1 MDIRALALLLE
12 RVVSAAVSEA
22 LDQSASIIAPGR
34 DGSQLG
40 GACPDM
46 VEGCSHDPGLSDG
59 LVMVRGGWVRR
70 GTWSPRFSV
79 GNRAP
84 RRIRSQA
91 TAQNHQGPQPPVRY
105 CGPWHCCPECSP
117 LDSSSSKQMIRVLRL
132 SRPVVRGV
140 NRRVSPESPRP
151 AGFGESRGPWHYYR
165 TSADPQ
171 RQYPRERF

>member
-1 MDIRALALLLE
+1 MTRLPVD
-12 RVVSAAVSEA
+12 S
-22 LDQSASIIAPGR
+22 LDKEKPRPKPGLRLMILSASIIAPGR
-34 DGSQLG
+34 EGSQLG

-91 TAQNHQGPQPPVRY
+91 IAQNHQGPQDVAK
-105 CGPWHCCPECSP
+105 C
-117 LDSSSSKQMIRVLRL
+117 
-132 SRPVVRGV
+132 
-140 NRRVSPESPRP
+140 
-151 AGFGESRGPWHYYR
+151 GPWHYYHR
-165 TSADPQ
+165 GEPSAAVSWAVSSKNSDYRAQ
-171 RQYPRERF
+171 S